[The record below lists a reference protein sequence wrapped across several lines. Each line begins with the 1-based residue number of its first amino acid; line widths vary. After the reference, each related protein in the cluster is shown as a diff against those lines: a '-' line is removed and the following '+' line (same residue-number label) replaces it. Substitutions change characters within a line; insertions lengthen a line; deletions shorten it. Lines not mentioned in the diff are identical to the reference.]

1 MRSIHSRHFIYTHW
15 LRIDTNNDEIK
26 QWKQLKDYWNKY
38 DCSMTVYYYDYN
50 PLTEKVIKLD
60 CNQSYQDL
68 DLDVNSMSSGSLKRV
83 KAKPTNITVYNK
95 GIEHFFV
102 NKLGLEVLNT
112 LRKPKATVSVPE
124 EKLIEV
130 EVLEEFG
137 RMKNIEKFNEI
148 MQQEHWKIVK
158 IGSDRKYHYQLY
170 FGKGKQVYN
179 RYEYAFADFTYKSVF
194 KDRLERF
201 INNLIKQKEL
211 NINNF
216 IGKKINMF
224 ESKHQVSED
233 KNINVDVKCI
243 GLVLGI
249 NNNRFDVFDFQRP
262 LGEQFYSIEL
272 EDFKQKFNEGIYK
285 PNFNLLTSYEKLEQ
299 RKYVYNK
306 VKKFTEL
313 CGDWDYRNIDMN
325 DIHLESLKVQKD
337 KIIISCERY
346 SNKLDDYICCPACD
360 IESKELVNEFNLLDL
375 ENREHVLDFMSKLEN
390 YIDFDKAEKSLKEQE
405 NKKIKEK
412 ETLEEMEIEYE

>member
-285 PNFNLLTSYEKLEQ
+285 QNFNLLTSYEKLEQ

-375 ENREHVLDFMSKLEN
+375 ENREDVLDFMSKLEN

>member
-325 DIHLESLKVQKD
+325 DIHFESLKVQKD

-375 ENREHVLDFMSKLEN
+375 ENREDVLDFMSKLEN

>member
-124 EKLIEV
+124 EKLIDV
-130 EVLEEFG
+130 DVLEEFG

-249 NNNRFDVFDFQRP
+249 NNNRFDIFDFQRP
-262 LGEQFYSIEL
+262 LGEQFYSIGL

-306 VKKFTEL
+306 AKKFTEL
-313 CGDWDYRNIDMN
+313 CGDWDYRNTDMN

-360 IESKELVNEFNLLDL
+360 IESKELVNEFNLLDI
-375 ENREHVLDFMSKLEN
+375 ENRGHVLDFMSKLEN
-390 YIDFDKAEKSLKEQE
+390 YIDFDQAEKSLKEQE

>member
-306 VKKFTEL
+306 VEKFTEL

-375 ENREHVLDFMSKLEN
+375 ENREDVLDFMSKLEN

>member
-375 ENREHVLDFMSKLEN
+375 ENREDVLDFMSKLEN
-390 YIDFDKAEKSLKEQE
+390 YIDFDKVEKSLKEQE

>member
-325 DIHLESLKVQKD
+325 DIYLESLKVQKD

-375 ENREHVLDFMSKLEN
+375 ENREDVLDFMSKLEN

>member
-1 MRSIHSRHFIYTHW
+1 MRSIHSRHYIYTHW
-15 LRIDTNNDEIK
+15 LRIDMNNDEIK
-26 QWKQLKDYWNKY
+26 QWEQLKNYWNKY

-50 PLTEKVIKLD
+50 PLTEKAIKLD

-68 DLDVNSMSSGSLKRV
+68 DLDVNSMSSSSLKRV

-102 NKLGLEVLNT
+102 NKLGLEVLDT
-112 LRKPKATVSVPE
+112 LRKPKSKINVPE
-124 EKLIEV
+124 DQLITV
-130 EVLEEFG
+130 DVLSEFG

-148 MQQEHWKIVK
+148 MKEEDWKIVK
-158 IGSDRKYHYQLY
+158 IPSDVSYHYQLY

-179 RYEYAFADFTYKSVF
+179 RYEYAFSDFTFKSRF

-201 INNLIKQKEL
+201 VNNVVKQKEL
-211 NINNF
+211 NLDNF

-224 ESKHQVSED
+224 ESKHQVSTD
-233 KNINVDVKCI
+233 KKINIDVKCI

-249 NNNRFDVFDFQRP
+249 NNNCFDIYDFQRP

>member
-375 ENREHVLDFMSKLEN
+375 ENREDVLDFMSKLEN

>member
-1 MRSIHSRHFIYTHW
+1 
-15 LRIDTNNDEIK
+15 
-26 QWKQLKDYWNKY
+26 
-38 DCSMTVYYYDYN
+38 
-50 PLTEKVIKLD
+50 
-60 CNQSYQDL
+60 
-68 DLDVNSMSSGSLKRV
+68 
-83 KAKPTNITVYNK
+83 
-95 GIEHFFV
+95 
-102 NKLGLEVLNT
+102 
-112 LRKPKATVSVPE
+112 
-124 EKLIEV
+124 
-130 EVLEEFG
+130 
-137 RMKNIEKFNEI
+137 
-148 MQQEHWKIVK
+148 
-158 IGSDRKYHYQLY
+158 
-170 FGKGKQVYN
+170 
-179 RYEYAFADFTYKSVF
+179 
-194 KDRLERF
+194 
-201 INNLIKQKEL
+201 
-211 NINNF
+211 
-216 IGKKINMF
+216 MF
-224 ESKHQVSED
+224 
-233 KNINVDVKCI
+233 C
-243 GLVLGI
+243 
-249 NNNRFDVFDFQRP
+249 
-262 LGEQFYSIEL
+262 SIEL